1 MRDAETEAG
10 LTPRGPDPYAP
21 YQTPGLDEPGSADPY
36 RPEFYES
43 SQQLPLVAHAAPFR
57 GDYEDY
63 DERKSFRDDDYDT
76 RSALTSNR
84 DDTISHFGS
93 ESYAPSRNMFHN
105 TDNKVLM
112 EKDALPGEIQEGETA
127 ELLKESSA
135 RRRWV
140 ALCWMLTFW
149 CPTPFLK
156 WFGRMK
162 RIDVQQAWREKLALN
177 IIIWF
182 ICACAVFVIA
192 VLGDLICPTQH
203 VFSTGE
209 LASHSEQTNPNNV
222 FTAIRG
228 EVFDLTQVAQVHY
241 GMVDVVSVKSIM
253 EYGGTF
259 ADDIFPVQVSRRA
272 KAECIGLD
280 LFPCRSVPCAM
291 VLTEPLVP
299 TSPWTPR
306 IGPIRTSSIMTSVT
320 SLPTHGRTGTGK

>member
-10 LTPRGPDPYAP
+10 LIPRGPDPYAP
-21 YQTPGLDEPGSADPY
+21 YQTPGLEIEPGSAGPY
-36 RPEFYES
+36 RQDFYES
-43 SQQLPLVAHAAPFR
+43 NQQLPLVSHAAPFR
-57 GDYEDY
+57 GDYEDF

-84 DDTISHFGS
+84 EDSLSHLGS

-105 TDNKVLM
+105 TDNKVLL

-127 ELLKESSA
+127 EVLKESSA

-149 CPTPFLK
+149 CPTPFLR

-192 VLGDLICPTQH
+192 VLGNLICPTQH

-209 LASHSEQTNPNNV
+209 LATHSEKTDPNNV
-222 FTAIRG
+222 FAAIRG
-228 EVFDLTQVAQVHY
+228 EVFDLTQVAQTHKRK
-241 GMVDVVSVKSIM
+241 VDVVAVDAIM
-253 EYGGTF
+253 KYGGTI
-259 ADDIFPVQVSRRA
+259 ADDIFPVQVSRQ
-272 KAECIGLD
+272 E
-280 LFPCRSVPCAM
+280 
-291 VLTEPLVP
+291 
-299 TSPWTPR
+299 
-306 IGPIRTSSIMTSVT
+306 
-320 SLPTHGRTGTGK
+320 